1 MTHLHAFASQ
11 IDAQRHLRRLAGP
24 VILTACG
31 LIQAA
36 WLGFL
41 GWGVYTLAMFVF
53 G

>member
-1 MTHLHAFASQ
+1 MTDLQTFASHN
-11 IDAQRHLRRLAGP
+11 DAQPLVRKLAAP
-24 VILTACG
+24 LILTACG

-41 GWGVYTLAMFVF
+41 GWGVYTLAMLVF